1 MIEFAILFGLG
12 FLSAIL
18 LVALMAPAIN
28 RRIMSYTEKR
38 LRATMPISP
47 QEVRAQKDMAR
58 ALYAAENAKTRQEL
72 DTERERALTLKFKN
86 DTAVTDASR
95 LLADTRELKLQV
107 EEMTLEAGDLR
118 AKARRH
124 EEAASKLRA
133 QLQHAEETSVSR
145 ATEIANL
152 TKRVSAISREFDD
165 LKITLSARDI
175 EVEQARHKT
184 ATWRKERDAMTK
196 ELEEV
201 SAKSRETTN
210 HLSRESRKITRLEEQ
225 LAAEAA
231 RNADNETTI
240 ERRTQ
245 EIARLKERLTATGG
259 QPNDMVIRLQNPAV
273 SNTTQVAQE
282 ETTDLLIEPPAPLVQ
297 IGADA
302 TADQIAKEIEDIRN
316 QGTALTER
324 LLNVKGGKSDE
335 AIRTEIAQI
344 AARMIAVTAA
354 KEGEAS
360 PIPGII
366 ANAAP
371 GDGRQNLA
379 TRAGDLIARQHG

>member
-18 LVALMAPAIN
+18 LVALIAPAIN
-28 RRIMSYTEKR
+28 RRIVSYTEKR

-72 DTERERALTLKFKN
+72 DTERERALSLKFKN
-86 DTAVTDASR
+86 DTAVTDAGR
-95 LLADTRELKLQV
+95 LLAETRELKLQV

-124 EEAASKLRA
+124 EDAASKLRA
-133 QLQHAEETSVSR
+133 QLQHAEETSVAR

-184 ATWRKERDAMTK
+184 ANWRKEREAITK
-196 ELEEV
+196 ELEEAT
-201 SAKSRETTN
+201 AKNREATN
-210 HLSRESRKITRLEEQ
+210 HLSRESRKIVRLEEQ
-225 LAAEAA
+225 LATEAA
-231 RNADNETTI
+231 RNADNETLI
-240 ERRTQ
+240 ERRML

-259 QPNDMVIRLQNPAV
+259 QPTDMVIRLQNPAV
-273 SNTTQVAQE
+273 SK
-282 ETTDLLIEPPAPLVQ
+282 TTDTVSDENAQLVTEAPTPLVHM
-297 IGADA
+297 GDKAAPDHL
-302 TADQIAKEIEDIRN
+302 TKEIEDIRN

-324 LLNVKGGKSDE
+324 LLNVKGVKSDS
-335 AIRTEIAQI
+335 AMRNEIAQI

-354 KEGEAS
+354 KEGETS
-360 PIPGII
+360 PISGII
-366 ANAAP
+366 ANAAS
-371 GDGRQNLA
+371 GDDRRNLA
-379 TRAGDLIARQHG
+379 TRAGELIAKQNG